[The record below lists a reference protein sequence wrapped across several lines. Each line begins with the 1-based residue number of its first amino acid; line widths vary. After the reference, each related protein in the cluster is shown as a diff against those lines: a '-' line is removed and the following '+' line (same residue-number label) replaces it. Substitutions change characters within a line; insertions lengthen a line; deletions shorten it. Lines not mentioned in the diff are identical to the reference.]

1 MSETV
6 RKSAGIESSIPLHME
21 KKNSPSPNLVRN
33 LGVTYL
39 AVRDRK
45 RSQTERVT
53 VAEAAEVGSTMTD
66 R

>member
-45 RSQTERVT
+45 RSQTGT
-53 VAEAAEVGSTMTD
+53 CHCG
-66 R
+66 